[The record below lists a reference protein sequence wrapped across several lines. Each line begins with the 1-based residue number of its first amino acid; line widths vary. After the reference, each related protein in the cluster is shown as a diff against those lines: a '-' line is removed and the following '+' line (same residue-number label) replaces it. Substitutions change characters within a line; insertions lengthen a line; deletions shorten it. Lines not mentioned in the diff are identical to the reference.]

1 MSIYQVALLGIVG
14 LLVKSSAPDSLLLM
28 QGICVP
34 VACVMTCALV
44 FVPKYLMI
52 KNPQAYEDNL
62 KTSQNTSAGGGSGSG
77 SRSDAEFDELLAK
90 IQDLEEK
97 NAKLLNGAQ

>member
-14 LLVKSSAPDSLLLM
+14 LLVKSSAPDSLLLV

-62 KTSQNTSAGGGSGSG
+62 KTSQNTSAGGSSGA